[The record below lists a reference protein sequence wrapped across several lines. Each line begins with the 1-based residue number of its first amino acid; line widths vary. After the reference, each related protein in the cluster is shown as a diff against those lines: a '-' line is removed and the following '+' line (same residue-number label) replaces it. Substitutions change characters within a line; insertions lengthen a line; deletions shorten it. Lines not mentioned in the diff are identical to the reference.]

1 MSWGMKARRS
11 MMMAALCLLM
21 FAAMSVVA
29 QEQASGTIHVVQR
42 GETLFRI
49 AQRYGLS
56 TEALAVA
63 NGIANPSNILVGQ
76 RLIIPLGEVALD
88 APETYIVQYADT
100 LQGIANVFGT
110 DVVSLIALNN
120 LTNPDSIYVGQ
131 TLTIRG
137 TIPPIE
143 EIPDASDEELPAENP
158 PAEIPE
164 QAISDAPQPVAS
176 NTIHRIA
183 RGETLWRIAQN
194 YGVSLEDLQALNGIE
209 DASRI
214 ITGTDLIIPLAE
226 GEAATA
232 LPASIARL
240 DLTPQVLVEGKTG
253 RIRITTTGPAT
264 VAISFLDRE
273 IPVAA
278 LPDGTSHL
286 AFASIPLG
294 MAPGIYAMTIT
305 VTEAT
310 GAVTPLT
317 FNVQVNSGFYGV
329 QSVNLPDSKL
339 ELLTPGV
346 EDNERGI
353 LDRITAGFTSERY
366 FDGPMGLPAAAS
378 MFSAF
383 GARRVYNG
391 QPLERYHTG
400 ADFAGAPGT
409 PVLAATAGRVVLA
422 DTLNI
427 RGVAV
432 VLDHGWG
439 VYTIYA
445 HMNDRYVSIG
455 DFVQSGQTL
464 GTIGSTGR
472 ATGAHLHWEVWVNGR
487 PVDPMQWTL
496 EGFP

>member
-1 MSWGMKARRS
+1 MSWGMTARRFV
-11 MMMAALCLLM
+11 MMVALCFSIALVM
-21 FAAMSVVA
+21 PVA
-29 QEQASGTIHVVQR
+29 SQEQAGGTIHVVQR

-56 TEALAVA
+56 TEVLAVA

-76 RLIIPLGEVALD
+76 RLIIPLGDVAAD
-88 APETYIVQYADT
+88 TPETYVVQYADT

-110 DVVSLIALNN
+110 DIASLIALNN

-137 TIPPIE
+137 TLPPVE
-143 EIPDASDEELPAENP
+143 GLPDDVAAENP
-158 PAEIPE
+158 PA
-164 QAISDAPQPVAS
+164 SDPAERLDEPVSDVPQPVAS

-232 LPASIARL
+232 LPSSIVRL
-240 DLTPQVLVEGKTG
+240 DLQPQVLVEGKTG
-253 RIRITTTGPAT
+253 RIRITTTGQAT
-264 VAISFLDRE
+264 VAITFLDRQ
-273 IPVAA
+273 ISVAA

-317 FNVQVNSGFYGV
+317 FNVQVNSGFYGT
-329 QSVNLPDSKL
+329 QSVNLPSNKL

-353 LDRITAGFTSERY
+353 LDRITAGFTPERY

-391 QPLERYHTG
+391 QAIERYHTG

-445 HMNDRYVSIG
+445 HMNDRYVSVG
-455 DFVQSGQTL
+455 DFVQSGQTI

-496 EGFP
+496 EAFP

>member
-1 MSWGMKARRS
+1 MSWGMKARRFVI
-11 MMMAALCLLM
+11 MAAFCVWIGV
-21 FAAMSVVA
+21 AVPVGA
-29 QEQASGTIHVVQR
+29 QEQATGTIHVVQR

-76 RLIIPLGEVALD
+76 RLIIPLGDVASD
-88 APETYIVQYADT
+88 APETYVVQYADT

-110 DVVSLIALNN
+110 DLASLIALNN

-131 TLTIRG
+131 TLMIRG
-137 TIPPIE
+137 TVPPE
-143 EIPDASDEELPAENP
+143 DDLPDESPLEELTD
-158 PAEIPE
+158 E
-164 QAISDAPQPVAS
+164 QISDSPRPVAS

-194 YGVSLEDLQALNGIE
+194 YGVSLADLQALNGIE

-214 ITGTDLIIPLAE
+214 ITGTDLIIPLGE

-232 LPASIARL
+232 LPSSIASL
-240 DLTPQVLVEGKTG
+240 SLTPQVLVEGKTG
-253 RIRITTTGPAT
+253 RIRITTAGAAT
-264 VAISFLDRE
+264 VAVSFLERE

-278 LPDGTSHL
+278 MPGGTSHL

-305 VTEAT
+305 VTEST

-329 QSVNLPDSKL
+329 QSVTLPESKR

-353 LDRITAGFTSERY
+353 LDRLTAGFTPERY

-383 GARRVYNG
+383 GARRIYNG
-391 QPLERYHTG
+391 QPIERYHTG

-445 HMNDRYVSIG
+445 HMNDRYVSVG

-496 EGFP
+496 EAFP